1 MRVAVACDHAG
12 FPLKEA
18 IIGAVREN
26 GDEILDLG
34 TNSVQPVDYPDIA
47 QLAGQALQN
56 GQADRAVIICGS
68 GVGACISANKMK
80 GVYACVC
87 HDTYSAAQGVE
98 HDDMNAL
105 CIGARIIGS
114 ELARVIVLAFLNA
127 TFSTEERHHRRVNK
141 IRAIERSAK

>member
-1 MRVAVACDHAG
+1 MRIAVACDHAG
-12 FPLKEA
+12 FPLKDA

-56 GQADRAVIICGS
+56 GQADRAIIICGS